1 MGKWD
6 AGFEEGPGVVA
17 GVDRKFLVD
26 VLARLVAEV
35 GSSAS
40 GERRRSRSMTETR
53 MRHNSPPAIIPAATY
68 LTLCRAEAEQIG
80 SPASS

>member
-6 AGFEEGPGVVA
+6 AGFEEGAGVVA

-40 GERRRSRSMTETR
+40 GERRRSRSMTETH
-53 MRHNSPPAIIPAATY
+53 MRQNSPPAIMLAGTY
-68 LTLCRAEAEQIG
+68 LTLGRAEAEQIG